1 MFNIFRLVFVCLFG
15 LCGCTQVFFQPHH
28 LLVDTP
34 DRYGVAYENE
44 MLTSTDGTRL
54 SAWFLPAQG
63 VPKGTL
69 LFLHGNAENISTH
82 FHNVLWLP
90 KLGYSVL
97 ALDYRG
103 YGTSEGLP
111 TLAGAQEDIDAAFR
125 HLLTRKEVD
134 PKRIA
139 IFGQSLGGALAIYYS
154 AHSAYKQDIKAVVVD
169 SAFSDYRRIASENLA
184 AHAITWAFQCAPWLL
199 IDNDYS
205 PEDSIAEISP
215 IPLLII
221 HGGMDNVVP
230 EQHAERLFS
239 LAKEPKEL
247 LVAPT
252 AGHIQAVA
260 LPEVRQ
266 KILEFLEQAFGG

>member
-1 MFNIFRLVFVCLFG
+1 MFKRLGLALVCLCG
-15 LCGCTQVFFQPHH
+15 LCGCTQVFFQPHR

-34 DRYGVAYENE
+34 DRYGIPYENE
-44 MLTSTDGTRL
+44 TLISADGTRL
-54 SAWFLPAQG
+54 NAWFLPAQG
-63 VPKGTL
+63 VPKGTM

-90 KLGYSVL
+90 KLGYNIL

-103 YGTSEGLP
+103 YGASAGLP
-111 TLAGAQEDIDAAFR
+111 TLAGAQDDIDAAFR
-125 HLLTRKEVD
+125 HLLTRPDVD
-134 PKRIA
+134 PKKIA
-139 IFGQSLGGALAIYYS
+139 IFGQSLGGAFAIYYS
-154 AHSAYKQDIKAVVVD
+154 AHSAFRQDIKAVVVD
-169 SAFSDYRRIASENLA
+169 SAFSDYRRIANENLA
-184 AHAITWAFQCAPWLL
+184 AHAITWAFQWAPWLL

-230 EQHAERLFS
+230 ERHAERLFS

-247 LVAPT
+247 FLVPA
-252 AGHIQAVA
+252 AGHIQAVG
-260 LPEVRQ
+260 LQEVRQ
-266 KILEFLEQAFGG
+266 EIVNFLEQSFKK